1 MTEIQTTVQWVLGLV
16 AVGVY
21 INMSYATLS
30 PDVTLS
36 TPVIVGMLLLIA
48 LLLFGI
54 DQSEGLIDS
63 LRGTR
68 FELPEDDGNGGDDG

>member
-1 MTEIQTTVQWVLGLV
+1 MTNYQTTIQWVMGLV
-16 AVGVY
+16 AVGTY

-30 PDVTLS
+30 PGVEIS
-36 TPVIVGMLLLIA
+36 TPVIGGMLMLIA

-54 DQSEGLIDS
+54 DKSEDLIDS

-68 FELPEDDGNGGDDG
+68 FELPDDDGDRGNG